1 MNQTNHSARILIVDD
16 HPNTAAMLARV
27 LQKIALDINVLT
39 ARSGEEALEKAGDQ
53 AVDVLITDF
62 MMPGMNG
69 LELIE
74 RFSGELKPAHTI
86 LMTAYD
92 TPGLAIS
99 ARRLGVQDY
108 MVKPV
113 QPDRIQEIVL
123 NTLRELN
130 VARSAVAAQK
140 SDVAR
145 ILIADDYPDNVR
157 LLAVRLKAEGYDYIT
172 AADGEETLA
181 KVRSEQPD
189 LVLLDVDMPKKNG
202 FQVLAEM
209 RADPELACLPVII
222 VSAARI
228 GPADVREGLTLG
240 ADDYVTKPVD
250 WRELIARIRTKLRVK
265 QAEDELRR
273 KNKELSALPEISQG
287 ISLHLDLEDLVE
299 QTLLR
304 TMEALDASDAY
315 AAIIQPDGKLFERAV
330 HSKIQ
335 HKSENSAEHS
345 LSVHVATTRKGII
358 ISDAAVETQW
368 DLPLNGKTRS
378 LIAAPLLGRKDVI
391 GVLTLTHERPGY
403 FRPEHLVLLQ
413 AISSQAAMA
422 IENAQ
427 LYNSEHKRVQELVA
441 LNLLSRQISSFTNST
456 TLLDT
461 FPALM
466 QSTLGYPMVTLWLNQ
481 SEKEPTIQLK
491 LRSHASAADIELGDE
506 DSLSLAPQ
514 QAATNNRAVLVSGL
528 VSNSPAGKLKTG
540 QLKLNSHTFRSVAAA
555 PFLLHGNLAGVL
567 AVHSPSPGQ
576 IQDSDRVVLETLASQ
591 VASAL
596 ERIHLFESVNREQR
610 RLAAVLDSAADAILM
625 FDQDERLQI
634 TNPAGMRLFTDIDAA
649 VGQPLPRGKGYDE
662 LIDMLKQAKE
672 KESGLSGEASWPDGR
687 TFMISIAPVKQEGW
701 VVVLSDVSHFKAL
714 DKLKNEFIATASHDL
729 KNPLTTV
736 MGFSDLIG
744 KAGPL
749 NEMQS
754 DFLKRIQQAAQHM
767 HELVIN
773 LLEMARM
780 EMGIELDLE
789 DVDIGQLLTAI
800 EDEFRPQA
808 AMKGHQLVLDLAPD
822 AQMVRGDL
830 KRLQQVA
837 RNLVGNAI
845 KYTPDG
851 GVVTIS
857 TRVENGEV
865 RMAIQDTGIGIP
877 AEALPNLFQKFY
889 RVRCEQTENIE
900 GNGLGLAI
908 VKSIVERH
916 NGHITVSST
925 PGKGS
930 TFTVSLPQI
939 LPV

>member
-1 MNQTNHSARILIVDD
+1 MNQPNPSARILIVDD
-16 HPNTAAMLARV
+16 HPNTATMLARV
-27 LQKIALDINVLT
+27 LQKVELSVSVLT

-113 QPDRIQEIVL
+113 QPDRIREIVL

-130 VARSAVAAQK
+130 ISRSTTIMPK
-140 SDVAR
+140 SENTR

-172 AADGEETLA
+172 AADGEETLT

-265 QAEDELRR
+265 QAEDDLRR

-287 ISLHLDLEDLVE
+287 LSTHLDLEDLVE

-315 AAIIQPDGKLFERAV
+315 AAIIQPDGSLFERAARG
-330 HSKIQ
+330 KIQ
-335 HKSENSAEHS
+335 HKSESSAEHS
-345 LSVHVATTRKGII
+345 LSVRVASTRKGVI
-358 ISDAAVETQW
+358 ISDAGVETQW

-378 LIAAPLLGRKDVI
+378 LIAAPLLGRRDVI
-391 GVLTLTHERPGY
+391 GVLTLTHERVGY

-413 AISSQAAMA
+413 AIGSQAAMA

-441 LNLLSRQISSFTNST
+441 LNLLSRHISSFTSSA

-466 QSTLGYPMVTLWLNQ
+466 QSTLGYPMVTLWL
-481 SEKEPTIQLK
+481 SESEAAAPPRLK
-491 LRSHASAADIELGDE
+491 LVSHACAAEMELGDE
-506 DSLSLAPQ
+506 EMLLLAPQ

-528 VSNSPAGKLKTG
+528 VSNTPAGKLKTG
-540 QLKLNSHTFRSVAAA
+540 QLQLNAHTFRSVAAV
-555 PFLLHGNLAGVL
+555 PFLLNSGLAGVL
-567 AVHSPSPGQ
+567 AVHSPKPGQ

-591 VASAL
+591 VAAAL
-596 ERIHLFESVNREQR
+596 ERIRLFESVNREQR
-610 RLAAVLDSAADAILM
+610 RLAAVLNSAADAILM
-625 FDQDERLQI
+625 FDQEERLQI
-634 TNPAGMRLFTDIDAA
+634 TNPAGVRLFTDIDARI
-649 VGQPLPRGKGYDE
+649 GQPLPAGKGYDE
-662 LIDMLKQAKE
+662 LIDMLAQARE
-672 KESGLSGEASWPDGR
+672 ADSGLSGEVRWPDGR
-687 TFMISIAPVKQEGW
+687 TFMISIAPVKEGGW
-701 VVVLSDVSHFKAL
+701 VTVLNDVSHFKAL
-714 DKLKNEFIATASHDL
+714 DQLKNEFIATASHDL
-729 KNPLTTV
+729 KNPIATV

-754 DFLKRIQQAAQHM
+754 DFQKRIQNAAHHM

-780 EMGIELDLE
+780 EMGIELE
-789 DVDIGQLLTAI
+789 VEEIDINQLLIAI

-808 AMKGHQLVLDLAPD
+808 AMKGHQLVLEHAPGSVI
-822 AQMVRGDL
+822 VRGDV

-845 KYTPDG
+845 KYTPEG
-851 GVVTIS
+851 GMVTIS
-857 TRVENGEV
+857 SQVENGEV
-865 RMAIQDTGIGIP
+865 RIAIQDTGIGIP

-916 NGHITVSST
+916 NGEVSVTSVI
-925 PGKGS
+925 GKGS
-930 TFTVSLPQI
+930 TFCVTLP
-939 LPV
+939 LMRPA